1 MTSKM
6 KRPET
11 ADGELEMFPEF
22 PPRYDMQNIL
32 HLHIAGYMTTLS
44 RHFGSPESTLVLGE
58 VPVYPRPSRNAR
70 VPDLIVAFN
79 VNPATVVAQM
89 GYAIEVQGKPPDFAL
104 EVASVTTALN
114 DYTRKRDD
122 YAAFGIPEYWRFDPT
137 GGRRYDVPLAGDRL
151 VGNAYQPIEIISAAD
166 GRLWGHSDIL
176 NLDLCWENG
185 ELRWWDPVAARYL
198 ETHAEEANA
207 RWVAE
212 TLAETERAARLA
224 ERAARLAAESLAETE
239 RASRL
244 AAEARIRQLEE
255 EQRRRQDP

>member
-6 KRPET
+6 KRPGT
-11 ADGELEMFPEF
+11 SDGELDLFPEF
-22 PPRYDMQNIL
+22 PPRYDMQNVL
-32 HLHIAGYMTTLS
+32 HLYIAGYMTTLS
-44 RHFGSPESTLVLGE
+44 RHLGNPESTLVLSE
-58 VPVYPRPSRNAR
+58 VPVYPHPSRNAR

-151 VGNAYQPIEIISAAD
+151 VGNAYQPIEINSAA
-166 GRLWGHSDIL
+166 GRRWGYSDIL

-207 RWVAE
+207 RRAAE
-212 TLAETERAARLA
+212 VRAETERT
-224 ERAARLAAESLAETE
+224 ARLAAESLAETE
-239 RASRL
+239 RAARL
-244 AAEARIRQLEE
+244 AAESRIRQLEE
-255 EQRRRQDP
+255 EQRRGQDP